1 MGVRLNSYVPFI
13 LRTPKSLISVLKYV
27 VSSSLFPLALVGG
40 ANYK

>member
-13 LRTPKSLISVLKYV
+13 FRTPTSLLSVLKYV